1 MTATIIDLRTRR
13 PLLRRVEAATS
24 YADAARIHAATG
36 NPAMVDDA
44 RGELIR
50 RVHVVG
56 RIAGMPDNAVTLLC
70 AQGLRRFKAGDS
82 AACVVAWA
90 REFARDFM
98 RFHPGPGAA

>member
-13 PLLRRVEAATS
+13 PLVRHVPDGR
-24 YADAARIHAATG
+24 
-36 NPAMVDDA
+36 DDPQ
-44 RGELIR
+44 GDLIR
-50 RVHVVG
+50 RLRVVG
-56 RIAGMPDNAVTLLC
+56 RTAGMPDNAVTLL
-70 AQGLRRFKAGDS
+70 AAHGLRRFKAGDS